1 MDDRNWEDPNL
12 SENETNT
19 SDAEPADQ
27 QSEYDFLMD
36 EEPIVITD
44 TEVPKP
50 EEAKRET
57 KKSAKIGTIIGVL
70 FIVAALCIAGVIGII
85 TLSRK
90 GSMKEQEAGRA
101 FALEQGTWT
110 KFQVYCAMPYY
121 LTMTHSVNFI
131 PTAKEYYYLVFS
143 EDFSSMALLRA
154 NKSWYDDNFTD
165 WYSNDES
172 GVTVEGYVRKTDH
185 EVMREMN
192 TQISKFQYD
201 YGKSFHV
208 NSELYVDVIAVRI
221 SIYEIIIMAI
231 PLVCVILF
239 FTVGRRFWNMRLDSK
254 PAKYFLTG
262 LLIGGLVYGGFVI
275 HVLEFV
281 L

>member
-70 FIVAALCIAGVIGII
+70 FIVAALCIAGVIGIL

-90 GSMKEQEAGRA
+90 GSMKEQEPGRG
-101 FALEQGTWT
+101 FVLEQGTWT
-110 KFQVYCAMPYY
+110 KFQAYCALPYY
-121 LTMTHSVNFI
+121 LTMTHTVNSI
-131 PTAKEYYYLVFS
+131 PTAKEYYFFVFS
-143 EDFSSMALLRA
+143 EDFSSMAVLRA

-172 GVTVEGYVRKTDH
+172 GVTVEGYVRKTDPD
-185 EVMREMN
+185 VIREMN
-192 TQISKFQYD
+192 TQISEFQYD
-201 YGKSFHV
+201 FGKSFRV
-208 NSELYVDVIAVRI
+208 DTGLYVDVIATKI

-231 PLVCVILF
+231 PLVCVLLF
-239 FTVGRRFWNMRLDSK
+239 FTLGRRFWNARLDSK
-254 PAKYFLTG
+254 AGKIFLVV
-262 LLIGGLVYGGFVI
+262 LLIVGLVYGGFVI